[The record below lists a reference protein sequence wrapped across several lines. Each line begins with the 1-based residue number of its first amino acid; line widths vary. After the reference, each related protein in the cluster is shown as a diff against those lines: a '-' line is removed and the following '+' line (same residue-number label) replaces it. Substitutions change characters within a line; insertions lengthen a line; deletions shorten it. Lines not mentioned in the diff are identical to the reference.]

1 MMTDLNK
8 ALIDFCLRIADNSLI
23 HAQRISEWTGHG
35 PILEEDIAMSN
46 VALDLIGQSRGFY
59 TYAAQIEG
67 DGKTE
72 DFYAFRRGEREFRNK
87 LMVEQPDNKDFGFTM
102 MKLFLNGCFDYLMF
116 RDLMKSTDE
125 TISGL
130 AAKSIKEVTYH
141 VRHAGDWIVRL
152 GDGTEESHQRIQ
164 NSLNELWPYTNELF
178 EQDSVDALL
187 ISNGIA
193 FDKEKFRDE
202 WTKMVHEIFAKATLS
217 VPENNTYSPTGGLKG
232 IHSEHLGYLL
242 ADMQYLPRTYPD
254 AVW

>member
-8 ALIDFCLRIADNSLI
+8 ALIELCLRIADNSLI
-23 HAQRISEWTGHG
+23 HAQRISDWTGHG

-67 DGKTE
+67 NGKTE
-72 DFYAFRRGEREFRNK
+72 DVYAFHRGEREFRNK

-141 VRHAGDWIVRL
+141 VRHAGDWVVRL
-152 GDGTEESHQRIQ
+152 GDGTTESHQRIQ
-164 NSLNELWPYTNELF
+164 NSLNELWPFTNELF
-178 EQDSVDALL
+178 EQDDIDTLL
-187 ISNGIA
+187 INNGIA
-193 FDKEKFRDE
+193 FDKESVRSE
-202 WTKMVHEIFAKATLS
+202 WTKMVNEILTKATLTI
-217 VPENNTYSPTGGLKG
+217 PENIMYFHTGGLKG
-232 IHSEHLGYLL
+232 VHTEHFGFLL
-242 ADMQYLPRTYPD
+242 AEMQYLPRTYPD

>member
-116 RDLMKSTDE
+116 RDLIKSTDD

-141 VRHAGDWIVRL
+141 VRHAGDWVVRL

-187 ISNGIA
+187 ISNGIS

-217 VPENNTYSPTGGLKG
+217 VSENNTYSPTGGLKG

-242 ADMQYLPRTYPD
+242 AEMQYLPRTYPD

>member
-8 ALIDFCLRIADNSLI
+8 ALNEFCLRIADNSLI

-46 VALDLIGQSRGFY
+46 VALDLIGQARGFY

-67 DGKTE
+67 NGKTE
-72 DFYAFRRGEREFRNK
+72 DIYAFHRGEREFRNK
-87 LMVEQPDNKDFGFTM
+87 LMVELPDNKDFGFTM

-116 RDLMKSTDE
+116 RDLMKSKDE

-152 GDGTEESHQRIQ
+152 GDGTQESYERVQ
-164 NSLNELWPYTNELF
+164 NSLNELWPFTNELF
-178 EQDSVDALL
+178 EQDSIDRLL
-187 ISNGIA
+187 ITNGIA
-193 FDKEKFRDE
+193 LDKEGFRNE
-202 WTKMVHEIFAKATLS
+202 WMSMVTEIIKKLLCQF
-217 VPENNTYSPTGGLKG
+217 LKTMR
-232 IHSEHLGYLL
+232 IFLL
-242 ADMQYLPRTYPD
+242 
-254 AVW
+254 VV

>member
-141 VRHAGDWIVRL
+141 VRHAGDWVVRL

-187 ISNGIA
+187 ISNGIS

-242 ADMQYLPRTYPD
+242 AEMQYLPRTYPD

>member
-8 ALIDFCLRIADNSLI
+8 ALNEFCLRIADNSLI

-46 VALDLIGQSRGFY
+46 VALDLIGQARGFY

-67 DGKTE
+67 NGKTE
-72 DFYAFRRGEREFRNK
+72 DVYAFHRGEREFRNK
-87 LMVEQPDNKDFGFTM
+87 LMVELPDNKDFGFTM

-116 RDLMKSTDE
+116 RDLMKSKDE

-141 VRHAGDWIVRL
+141 VRHAGDWVVRL
-152 GDGTEESHQRIQ
+152 GDGTQESHDRVQ
-164 NSLNELWPYTNELF
+164 NSLNELWPFTNELF
-178 EQDSVDALL
+178 EQDSIDTLL
-187 ISNGIA
+187 ITNGIA
-193 FDKEKFRDE
+193 FDKEGFRNE
-202 WTKMVHEIFAKATLS
+202 WMSMVTEIIKKATLS
-217 VPENNTYSPTGGLKG
+217 IPENNTYFPSGGLKG
-232 IHSEHLGYLL
+232 VHTEHFGYLL
-242 ADMQYLPRTYPD
+242 AEMQYLPRMYPD

>member
-8 ALIDFCLRIADNSLI
+8 ALNEFCLRIADNSLI

-46 VALDLIGQSRGFY
+46 VALDLIGQARGFY

-67 DGKTE
+67 NGKTE
-72 DFYAFRRGEREFRNK
+72 DIYAFHRGEREFRNK
-87 LMVEQPDNKDFGFTM
+87 LMVELPDNKDFGFTM

-116 RDLMKSTDE
+116 RDLMKSKDE

-152 GDGTEESHQRIQ
+152 GDGTQESYERVQ
-164 NSLNELWPYTNELF
+164 NSLNELWPFTNELF
-178 EQDSVDALL
+178 EQDSIDRLL
-187 ISNGIA
+187 ITSGIA
-193 FDKEKFRDE
+193 LDKEGFRNE
-202 WTKMVHEIFAKATLS
+202 WMSMVTEIIKKATLS
-217 VPENNTYSPTGGLKG
+217 IPENNAYFPSGGLKG
-232 IHSEHLGYLL
+232 VHTEHFGYLL
-242 ADMQYLPRTYPD
+242 AEMQYLPRMYPD

>member
-8 ALIDFCLRIADNSLI
+8 ALIEYCLRIADNSLI

-46 VALDLIGQSRGFY
+46 MALDLIGQSRGFY
-59 TYAAQIEG
+59 TYAAQLEG
-67 DGKTE
+67 NGKTE
-72 DFYAFRRGEREFRNK
+72 DIYAFHRGEREFRNK
-87 LMVEQPDNKDFGFTM
+87 LMVELPDNKDFGFTM

-141 VRHAGDWIVRL
+141 VRHSGEWVVRL
-152 GDGTEESHQRIQ
+152 GDGTAESHQRIQ
-164 NSLNELWPYTNELF
+164 NSLNELWSFTNELF
-178 EQDSVDALL
+178 EQDSIDELL

-193 FDKEKFRDE
+193 FDKESVRNE
-202 WTKMVHEIFAKATLS
+202 WTKMVTEIFAKATLS
-217 VPENNTYSPTGGLKG
+217 IPENTTYFASGGLKG
-232 IHSEHLGYLL
+232 VHSEHFGFLL
-242 ADMQYLPRTYPD
+242 AEMQYLPRMYPD

>member
-8 ALIDFCLRIADNSLI
+8 ALIEFCLRIADNSLI

-46 VALDLIGQSRGFY
+46 MALDLIGQSRGFY
-59 TYAAQIEG
+59 TYAAQLEG
-67 DGKTE
+67 NGKTE
-72 DFYAFRRGEREFRNK
+72 DIYAFHRGEREFRNK
-87 LMVEQPDNKDFGFTM
+87 LMVELPDNKDFGFTM

-141 VRHAGDWIVRL
+141 VRHSGEWVVRL
-152 GDGTEESHQRIQ
+152 GDGTAESHQRIQ
-164 NSLNELWPYTNELF
+164 NSLNELWSFTNELF
-178 EQDSVDALL
+178 EQDSIDELL

-193 FDKEKFRDE
+193 FDKESVRNE
-202 WTKMVHEIFAKATLS
+202 WTKMVTEIFAKATLS
-217 VPENNTYSPTGGLKG
+217 IPENTTYFASGGLKG
-232 IHSEHLGYLL
+232 VHSEHFGFLL
-242 ADMQYLPRTYPD
+242 AEMQYLPRMYPD

>member
-8 ALIDFCLRIADNSLI
+8 ALIEYCLRIADNSLI

-59 TYAAQIEG
+59 TYAAQLEG
-67 DGKTE
+67 NGKTE
-72 DFYAFRRGEREFRNK
+72 DIYAFHRGEREFRNK
-87 LMVEQPDNKDFGFTM
+87 LMVELPDNKDFGFTM

-141 VRHAGDWIVRL
+141 VRHSGEWVVRL
-152 GDGTEESHQRIQ
+152 GDGTAESHQRIQ
-164 NSLNELWPYTNELF
+164 NSLNELWSFTNELF
-178 EQDSVDALL
+178 EQDSIDELL

-193 FDKEKFRDE
+193 FDKESVRNE
-202 WTKMVHEIFAKATLS
+202 WTKMVTEIFAKATLS
-217 VPENNTYSPTGGLKG
+217 IPENTTYFASGGLKG
-232 IHSEHLGYLL
+232 VHSEHFGFLL
-242 ADMQYLPRTYPD
+242 AEMQYLPRMYPD

>member
-141 VRHAGDWIVRL
+141 VRHAGDWVVRL
-152 GDGTEESHQRIQ
+152 GDGTEASHQRIQ

-202 WTKMVHEIFAKATLS
+202 WTKMVHEIFAKAKLS
-217 VPENNTYSPTGGLKG
+217 VPENNTYCPTGGLKG

-242 ADMQYLPRTYPD
+242 AEMQYLPRTYPD

>member
-8 ALIDFCLRIADNSLI
+8 ALNEFCLRIADNSLI

-46 VALDLIGQSRGFY
+46 VALDLIGQARGFY

-67 DGKTE
+67 NGKSE
-72 DFYAFRRGEREFRNK
+72 DFYAFHRGEREFRNK
-87 LMVEQPDNKDFGFTM
+87 LMVELPDNKDFGFTM

-116 RDLMKSTDE
+116 RDLMKSKDE

-141 VRHAGDWIVRL
+141 VRHAGDWVVRL
-152 GDGTEESHQRIQ
+152 GDGTQESHDRVQ
-164 NSLNELWPYTNELF
+164 NSLNELWPFTNELF
-178 EQDSVDALL
+178 EQDSIDTLL
-187 ISNGIA
+187 ITNGIA
-193 FDKEKFRDE
+193 FDKEGFRNE
-202 WTKMVHEIFAKATLS
+202 WMSMVMEIIKKATLS
-217 VPENNTYSPTGGLKG
+217 IPENNTYFPSGGLKG
-232 IHSEHLGYLL
+232 VHTEHFGYLL
-242 ADMQYLPRTYPD
+242 AEMQYLPRMYPD

>member
-8 ALIDFCLRIADNSLI
+8 AINEFCLRIADNSLI

-59 TYAAQIEG
+59 TYAAQLEG
-67 DGKTE
+67 NGKTE
-72 DFYAFRRGEREFRNK
+72 DVYAFHRGEREFRNK
-87 LMVEQPDNKDFGFTM
+87 LMVELPDNKDFGFTM
-102 MKLFLNGCFDYLMF
+102 MKLFLNGCFDYLLF
-116 RDLMKSTDE
+116 RDLMKSADE

-141 VRHAGDWIVRL
+141 VRHSGEWVVRL

-164 NSLNELWPYTNELF
+164 NSLNELWPFTNELF
-178 EQDSVDALL
+178 EQDNIDTLL

-193 FDKEKFRDE
+193 FDKEKIRDE
-202 WTKMVHEIFAKATLS
+202 WTKMVAEIFTKATLS
-217 VPENNTYSPTGGLKG
+217 IPENTTYFPSGGLKG
-232 IHSEHLGYLL
+232 VHSEHFGFLL
-242 ADMQYLPRTYPD
+242 AEMQYLPRMYPD

>member
-8 ALIDFCLRIADNSLI
+8 ALNEFCLRIADNSLI

-46 VALDLIGQSRGFY
+46 VALDLIGQARGFY
-59 TYAAQIEG
+59 TYAAQIEAN
-67 DGKTE
+67 GKTE
-72 DFYAFRRGEREFRNK
+72 DVYAFHRGEREFRNK
-87 LMVEQPDNKDFGFTM
+87 LMVELPDNKDFGFTM

-141 VRHAGDWIVRL
+141 VRHAGDWVVRL
-152 GDGTEESHQRIQ
+152 GDGTQESHERVQ
-164 NSLNELWPYTNELF
+164 NSLNELWPFTNELF
-178 EQDSVDALL
+178 EQDNIDTLL
-187 ISNGIA
+187 ITNGIA
-193 FDKEKFRDE
+193 FDKESFRSE
-202 WTKMVHEIFAKATLS
+202 WTKMVTEIFAKATLS
-217 VPENNTYSPTGGLKG
+217 IPENNTYFPTGGLKG
-232 IHSEHLGYLL
+232 VHTEHFGFLL
-242 ADMQYLPRTYPD
+242 AEMQYLPRMYPD

>member
-141 VRHAGDWIVRL
+141 VRHAGDWVVRL
-152 GDGTEESHQRIQ
+152 GDGTEASHQRIQ

-217 VPENNTYSPTGGLKG
+217 VPENNTYCPTGGLKG

-242 ADMQYLPRTYPD
+242 AEMQYLPRTYPD

>member
-1 MMTDLNK
+1 
-8 ALIDFCLRIADNSLI
+8 
-23 HAQRISEWTGHG
+23 
-35 PILEEDIAMSN
+35 
-46 VALDLIGQSRGFY
+46 
-59 TYAAQIEG
+59 
-67 DGKTE
+67 
-72 DFYAFRRGEREFRNK
+72 
-87 LMVEQPDNKDFGFTM
+87 MVEQPDNKDFGFTM

-141 VRHAGDWIVRL
+141 VRHAGDWVVRL

-217 VPENNTYSPTGGLKG
+217 VPENSTYSPTGGLKG

-242 ADMQYLPRTYPD
+242 AEMQYLPRTYPD
-254 AVW
+254 AIW

>member
-8 ALIDFCLRIADNSLI
+8 ALIEFCLRIADNSLI

-59 TYAAQIEG
+59 TYAAQLEG
-67 DGKTE
+67 NGKTE
-72 DFYAFRRGEREFRNK
+72 DIYAFHRGEREFRNK
-87 LMVEQPDNKDFGFTM
+87 LIVELPDNKDFGFTM

-141 VRHAGDWIVRL
+141 VRHSGEWVVRL
-152 GDGTEESHQRIQ
+152 GDGTAESHQRIQ
-164 NSLNELWPYTNELF
+164 NSLNELWSFTNELF
-178 EQDSVDALL
+178 EQDSIDELL

-193 FDKEKFRDE
+193 FDKESVRNE
-202 WTKMVHEIFAKATLS
+202 WMKMVTEIFDKATLS
-217 VPENNTYSPTGGLKG
+217 IPENTTYFASGGLKG
-232 IHSEHLGYLL
+232 VHSEHFGFLL
-242 ADMQYLPRTYPD
+242 AEMQYLPRMYPD

>member
-187 ISNGIA
+187 ISNGIS

-202 WTKMVHEIFAKATLS
+202 WTKMVHEIFAKATLP

-242 ADMQYLPRTYPD
+242 AEMQYLPRTYPD

>member
-8 ALIDFCLRIADNSLI
+8 AINEFCLRIADNSLI

-59 TYAAQIEG
+59 TYAAQLEG
-67 DGKTE
+67 NGKTE
-72 DFYAFRRGEREFRNK
+72 DVYAFHRGEREFRNK
-87 LMVEQPDNKDFGFTM
+87 LMVELPDNKDFGFTM

-116 RDLMKSTDE
+116 RDLMKSADE

-141 VRHAGDWIVRL
+141 VRHSGEWVVRL

-164 NSLNELWPYTNELF
+164 NSLNELWPFTNELF
-178 EQDSVDALL
+178 EQDNIDTLL

-193 FDKEKFRDE
+193 FDKEKIRDE
-202 WTKMVHEIFAKATLS
+202 WTKMVAEIFTKATLS
-217 VPENNTYSPTGGLKG
+217 IPENTTYFPSGGLKG
-232 IHSEHLGYLL
+232 VHSEHFGFLL
-242 ADMQYLPRTYPD
+242 AEMQYLPRMYPD

>member
-217 VPENNTYSPTGGLKG
+217 VPENSTYSPTGGLKG

-242 ADMQYLPRTYPD
+242 AEMQYLPRTYPD
-254 AVW
+254 AIW

>member
-8 ALIDFCLRIADNSLI
+8 ALIEYCLRIADNSLI

-46 VALDLIGQSRGFY
+46 MALDLIGQSRGFY
-59 TYAAQIEG
+59 TYAAQLEG
-67 DGKTE
+67 NGKTE
-72 DFYAFRRGEREFRNK
+72 DIYAFHRGEREFRNK
-87 LMVEQPDNKDFGFTM
+87 LMVELPDNKDFGFTM

-141 VRHAGDWIVRL
+141 VRHSGEWVVRL
-152 GDGTEESHQRIQ
+152 GDGTAESHQRIQ
-164 NSLNELWPYTNELF
+164 NSLNELWSFTNELF
-178 EQDSVDALL
+178 EQDSIDKLL

-193 FDKEKFRDE
+193 FDKESVRNE
-202 WTKMVHEIFAKATLS
+202 WTKMVTEIFAKATLS
-217 VPENNTYSPTGGLKG
+217 IPENTTYFASGGLKG
-232 IHSEHLGYLL
+232 VHSEHFGFLL
-242 ADMQYLPRTYPD
+242 AEMQYLPRMYPD

>member
-8 ALIDFCLRIADNSLI
+8 ALNEFCLRIADNSLI

-46 VALDLIGQSRGFY
+46 VALDLIGQARGFY
-59 TYAAQIEG
+59 TYAAQIEAN
-67 DGKTE
+67 GKTE
-72 DFYAFRRGEREFRNK
+72 DVYAFHRGEREFRNK
-87 LMVEQPDNKDFGFTM
+87 LMVELPDNKDFGFTM

-141 VRHAGDWIVRL
+141 VRHAGDWVVRL
-152 GDGTEESHQRIQ
+152 GDGTQESHERVQ
-164 NSLNELWPYTNELF
+164 NSLNELWPFTNELF
-178 EQDSVDALL
+178 EQDNIDTLL
-187 ISNGIA
+187 ITNGIA
-193 FDKEKFRDE
+193 FDKEAFRSE
-202 WTKMVHEIFAKATLS
+202 WTKMVTEIFAKATLS
-217 VPENNTYSPTGGLKG
+217 IPENNTYFPTGGLKG
-232 IHSEHLGYLL
+232 VHTEHFGFLL
-242 ADMQYLPRTYPD
+242 AEMQYLPRMYPD

>member
-1 MMTDLNK
+1 MMTDYNK

-59 TYAAQIEG
+59 TYAANLEG
-67 DGKTE
+67 AGKTE

-87 LMVEQPDNKDFGFTM
+87 LMVELADNKDFGFTM

-116 RDLMKSTDE
+116 RDLMNSKDE

-141 VRHAGDWIVRL
+141 VRHAGDWVVRL
-152 GDGTEESHQRIQ
+152 GDGTEESHLRIQ
-164 NSLNELWPYTNELF
+164 KSLNELWPFTNELF
-178 EQDSVDALL
+178 EQDSVDELL
-187 ISNGIA
+187 ISSDIA
-193 FDKEKFRDE
+193 FDKESLRDE
-202 WTKMVHEIFAKATLS
+202 WSKMVNEIFNKSTLL
-217 VPENNTYSPTGGLKG
+217 VPENITYFPNGGLKG
-232 IHSEHLGYLL
+232 VHTEQLGYLL
-242 ADMQYLPRTYPD
+242 AEMQYLPRTYPD

>member
-217 VPENNTYSPTGGLKG
+217 VPENNT
-232 IHSEHLGYLL
+232 
-242 ADMQYLPRTYPD
+242 
-254 AVW
+254 

>member
-8 ALIDFCLRIADNSLI
+8 ALNEFCLRIADNSLI

-46 VALDLIGQSRGFY
+46 VALDLIGQARGFY

-67 DGKTE
+67 NGKTE
-72 DFYAFRRGEREFRNK
+72 DVYAFHRGERGFRNK
-87 LMVEQPDNKDFGFTM
+87 LMVELPDNKDFGFTM

-116 RDLMKSTDE
+116 RDLIKSKDE

-141 VRHAGDWIVRL
+141 VRHAGDWVVRL
-152 GDGTEESHQRIQ
+152 GDGTQESHERVQ
-164 NSLNELWPYTNELF
+164 NSLNELWPFTNELF
-178 EQDSVDALL
+178 EQDSIDTLL
-187 ISNGIA
+187 ITNGIA
-193 FDKEKFRDE
+193 FDKEGFRNE
-202 WTKMVHEIFAKATLS
+202 WMSMVTQIIKKATLS
-217 VPENNTYSPTGGLKG
+217 IPENNTYFPTGGLKG
-232 IHSEHLGYLL
+232 VHTEHFGYLL
-242 ADMQYLPRTYPD
+242 AEMQYLPRMYPD

>member
-8 ALIDFCLRIADNSLI
+8 ALIEFCLRIADNSLI

-59 TYAAQIEG
+59 TYAAQLEG
-67 DGKTE
+67 NGKTE
-72 DFYAFRRGEREFRNK
+72 DIYAFHRGEREFRNK
-87 LMVEQPDNKDFGFTM
+87 LMVELPDNKDFGFTM

-116 RDLMKSTDE
+116 RDLMKSNDE

-141 VRHAGDWIVRL
+141 VRHSGEWVVRL
-152 GDGTEESHQRIQ
+152 GDGTAESHQRIQ
-164 NSLNELWPYTNELF
+164 NSLNELWSFTNELF
-178 EQDSVDALL
+178 EQDSIDELL
-187 ISNGIA
+187 IGNGVA
-193 FDKEKFRDE
+193 FDKETVRNE
-202 WTKMVHEIFAKATLS
+202 WTKMVTEIFAKATLS
-217 VPENNTYSPTGGLKG
+217 IPENTTYFASGGLKG
-232 IHSEHLGYLL
+232 VHSEHFGFLL
-242 ADMQYLPRTYPD
+242 AEMQYLPRMYPD